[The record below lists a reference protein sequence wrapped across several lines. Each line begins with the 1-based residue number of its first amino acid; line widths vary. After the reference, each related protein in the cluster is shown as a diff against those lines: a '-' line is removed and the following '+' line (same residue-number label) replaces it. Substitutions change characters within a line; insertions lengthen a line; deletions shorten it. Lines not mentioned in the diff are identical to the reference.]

1 MKKTESPLVDKTY
14 ILKNGVAPLSY
25 MISSR
30 NSHRSPLYFFD
41 EDKKQNRALRYS
53 VNQKSPFEDEQD
65 GNAIL
70 EPITFVDGALH
81 VPRTNQVLQK
91 FLEIHPEYG
100 TTFEEVNTEK
110 DAFNDMDI
118 LNYSL
123 DAQIAAR
130 ELPLEM
136 LESVARVL
144 LGSNIDKMSTVELKR
159 DVLVY
164 AKNNPSSFLEM
175 LNDPMLELQNK
186 CVKFFES
193 GLLVMKNKN
202 KDVYFNLPQN
212 KKKLLTV
219 PYGEDYVYI
228 VSSFMQSDEGL
239 EVLRL
244 LENKMS

>member
-1 MKKTESPLVDKTY
+1 MKKQESPLVDKTY

-25 MISSR
+25 IIASR
-30 NSHRSPLYFFD
+30 NSVRSPLYYFD
-41 EDKKQNRALRYS
+41 EDLKQNRSLRYA

-70 EPITFVDGALH
+70 EPIAFIDGVLH

-91 FLEIHPEYG
+91 FLELHPANG
-100 TTFEEVNTEK
+100 DVFEEVNTEK
-110 DAFNDMDI
+110 DASEEVDI

-123 DAQIAAR
+123 DAQLAAR
-130 ELPLEM
+130 DLPIEL
-136 LESVARVL
+136 LESVSRVL
-144 LGSNIDKMSTVELKR
+144 LGSRIDKMTTAELKR
-159 DVLVY
+159 DVMVY
-164 AKNNPSSFLEM
+164 AKNYPVSFLEM

-186 CVKFFES
+186 CAKFFEA

-219 PYGEDYVYI
+219 PYGEDHIYI

-244 LENKMS
+244 LDNKMS